1 MGAIIRTDDYG
12 LVFTLPVEYAYAD
25 FGKLWYAEY
34 NSTASASGASVTVF
48 IETGA
53 AYAQGSIYVNC
64 TSEATVR
71 LFELPASGAT
81 STIPKG
87 AATDITVYN
96 LNRDVAATNN
106 ITDVRAG
113 VNGIWQREGSAT
125 LLQTT
130 VGNGY
135 YPVDSIRSR
144 AYWKLESSA
153 TYAITVNSKA
163 AGNYISVS
171 YTWNETAA

>member
-53 AYAQGSIYVNC
+53 AYA
-64 TSEATVR
+64 
-71 LFELPASGAT
+71 
-81 STIPKG
+81 
-87 AATDITVYN
+87 
-96 LNRDVAATNN
+96 
-106 ITDVRAG
+106 
-113 VNGIWQREGSAT
+113 
-125 LLQTT
+125 
-130 VGNGY
+130 
-135 YPVDSIRSR
+135 
-144 AYWKLESSA
+144 
-153 TYAITVNSKA
+153 ITVNSKA